1 MFAVRARGYEDG
13 METAVYL
20 IVSAVVVVAAV
31 LVARS
36 N

>member
-1 MFAVRARGYEDG
+1 MFAIRPRGYEGG

-36 N
+36 D